1 MNAMKN
7 NCLGFLILYCC
18 VFTWMAV
25 PFVMADDALLR
36 QPDLVPG
43 NSAESIIPRETVTA
57 AIDMRDLQEKII
69 DDVKKVSVD

>member
-1 MNAMKN
+1 MRK

-36 QPDLVPG
+36 KPELLPA
-43 NSAESIIPRETVTA
+43 SRAESILPRETVTA
-57 AIDMRDLQEKII
+57 AMDVRDLPDKVLA
-69 DDVKKVSVD
+69 DVQGISH